1 MLTGWGSPD
10 NFVKTLTIK
19 WLAVYDGEVDD
30 PTSQLWFIMVD
41 KVILLESPFHTGHE
55 SLVTIVAVHSAFNLD

>member
-30 PTSQLWFIMVD
+30 PTSQLRFIMVD
-41 KVILLESPFHTGHE
+41 KVILFLPNGENNMMKRMAKCS
-55 SLVTIVAVHSAFNLD
+55 

>member
-41 KVILLESPFHTGHE
+41 KVILLESPFHTGHVA
-55 SLVTIVAVHSAFNLD
+55 LVTLVAVHSAFNLD